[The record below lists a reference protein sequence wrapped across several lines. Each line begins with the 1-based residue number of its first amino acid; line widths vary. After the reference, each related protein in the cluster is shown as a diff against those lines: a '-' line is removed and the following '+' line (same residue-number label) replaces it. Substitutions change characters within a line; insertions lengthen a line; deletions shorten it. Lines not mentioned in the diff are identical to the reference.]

1 VDTGKRFLK
10 PEVLTRLKGIDLKAR
25 LIVEGFLT
33 GLHRSPF
40 RGFSVEFAEHRPY
53 MPGDEIRRI
62 DWKVYGKT
70 DRFYVKEFEEETNLK
85 AYLLLDASGSMSY
98 KSDLPVKGEK
108 GAPRI
113 HKLEYG
119 SLLAASLAFLLL
131 KQQDSVGLAVFDE
144 KIRKYIPP
152 RSRGTHLHTLL
163 RELEVI
169 QGGGETRLSNTFH
182 ELAER
187 IKRRGLIIILS
198 DLFDDPDEVM
208 MGLKHFRHKKHEVI
222 VFHILDPAER
232 EFPFEGSSIF
242 RDLETGEELPVDPEE
257 LKIVYKKRLADF
269 LDNYKRKCRQNLI
282 DYLPVDTS
290 TPFDLVLTSY
300 LAKRKRLS

>member
-1 VDTGKRFLK
+1 
-10 PEVLTRLKGIDLKAR
+10 
-25 LIVEGFLT
+25 
-33 GLHRSPF
+33 
-40 RGFSVEFAEHRPY
+40 
-53 MPGDEIRRI
+53 
-62 DWKVYGKT
+62 
-70 DRFYVKEFEEETNLK
+70 
-85 AYLLLDASGSMSY
+85 
-98 KSDLPVKGEK
+98 
-108 GAPRI
+108 
-113 HKLEYG
+113 LEYG

-152 RSRGTHLHTLL
+152 RSKRTHLHTLL

-169 QGGGETRLSNTFH
+169 QGGGETRLSYTFH

-257 LKIVYKKRLADF
+257 LKNVYRKKLADF

-282 DYLPVDTS
+282 DYLPIDTS
-290 TPFDLVLTSY
+290 TPFDLALTSY
-300 LAKRKRLS
+300 LAKRKRLR